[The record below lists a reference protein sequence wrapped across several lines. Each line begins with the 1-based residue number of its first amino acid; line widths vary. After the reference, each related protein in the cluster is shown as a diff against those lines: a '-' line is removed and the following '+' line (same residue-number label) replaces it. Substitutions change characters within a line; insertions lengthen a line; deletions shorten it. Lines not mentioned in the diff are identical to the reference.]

1 MLSIFNK
8 WKSSSKLVKW
18 SSIIILLIIISL
30 TIFLPIYFLVIKKSN
45 KSDDGINNEIIKNY
59 SKKCPNGQSTILI
72 ILKKDNCE
80 FDLSTKTLKIN
91 FDGNCNCLLDSS
103 ADENCNC
110 IDNTS
115 SNIICVDYLNKL
127 LNESKKQNKKICGV
141 AKGKTNCISY
151 LGGRF
156 GLILD
161 TVSISSTNN
170 NEFIFKFKE
179 LLPNIKSIDDIIPLS
194 LIIGLECDELEIDGK
209 CQNLQY
215 FLDKYKDSY

>member
-45 KSDDGINNEIIKNY
+45 KSDDVIIKNY
-59 SKKCPNGQSTILI
+59 PGKCPNGQNTILI

-91 FDGNCNCLLDSS
+91 FDGNCNCFLDRNAFG
-103 ADENCNC
+103 ADANCNC
-110 IDNTS
+110 IDNTN
-115 SNIICVDYLNKL
+115 SNIICIDYLNKL

-141 AKGKTNCISY
+141 AKGKTDCIYY
-151 LGGRF
+151 LEGRF

-194 LIIGLECDELEIDGK
+194 LAIGLECDELEIDGR

-215 FLDKYKDSY
+215 FLDKYKDQY

>member
-30 TIFLPIYFLVIKKSN
+30 TIFLPIYFLVIKKS
-45 KSDDGINNEIIKNY
+45 DDGITNYNEV
-59 SKKCPNGQSTILI
+59 CPDRQRKIFH

-91 FDGNCNCLLDSS
+91 FDGNCNCVLD
-103 ADENCNC
+103 DGPNYNCYC
-110 IDNTS
+110 KDNTS
-115 SNIICVDYLNKL
+115 SNIICIDYFNKL
-127 LNESKKQNKKICGV
+127 LNESKKQNKKICGAAQV
-141 AKGKTNCISY
+141 SNNCRYS
-151 LGGRF
+151 GSS
-156 GLILD
+156 GLWIGILD
-161 TVSISSTNN
+161 TLSISSTNN

-179 LLPNIKSIDDIIPLS
+179 LSPHIKSIDDIIPLTVQ
-194 LIIGLECDELEIDGK
+194 ITLECDKYVIDGL

-215 FLDKYKDSY
+215 FVDR

>member
-30 TIFLPIYFLVIKKSN
+30 TIFLPIYFLVIKKTN
-45 KSDDGINNEIIKNY
+45 KSDDGITNYNNEISNNY
-59 SKKCPNGQSTILI
+59 LSICPDRQNTVLK
-72 ILKKDNCE
+72 ILKKENCE

-91 FDGNCNCLLDSS
+91 FDGKCNCVLIIGADDNCNCK
-103 ADENCNC
+103 
-110 IDNTS
+110 DNTS
-115 SNIICVDYLNKL
+115 SNIICIDYLNKL
-127 LNESKKQNKKICGV
+127 LNESKKQNKKICGF
-141 AKGKTNCISY
+141 AKFNSSCIYTFDGKV
-151 LGGRF
+151 GGT
-156 GLILD
+156 LD
-161 TVSISSTNN
+161 TISISSTNN

-194 LIIGLECDELEIDGK
+194 LQISLQCDELVIDGM

-215 FLDKYKDSY
+215 FR